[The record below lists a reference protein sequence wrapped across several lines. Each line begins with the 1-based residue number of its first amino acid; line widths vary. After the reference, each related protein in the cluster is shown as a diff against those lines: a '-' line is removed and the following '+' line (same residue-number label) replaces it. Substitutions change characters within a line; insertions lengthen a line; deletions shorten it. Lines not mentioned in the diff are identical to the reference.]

1 MKIKCS
7 ITLFPSLLLLFFYV
21 TSLVIAQELEHEEEF
36 EYKDHS
42 PKAPKLW
49 GELKK
54 EWEACKALGNHTQS
68 PIDISYEY
76 VEVIP
81 KSEDVITEYK
91 SAEAEIRN
99 RGHDIAVYWTVDPG
113 PGFIKIDG
121 IDYGLKLCHW
131 HSPSEHA
138 INGQRYDMEL
148 HMVHMTKDH
157 KIAVVAQLYKIG
169 KPDSFLSKLSKEMQV
184 LQDKHGNT
192 TVGKLDPK
200 EIDLAGKNYYRYMGS
215 LTTPPCTEGVTWIVN
230 RGYCTVSQDQVKLL
244 RHAVHDFA
252 DENARPLQALNG
264 RKIQLYHQEAKGRNI
279 S

>member
-99 RGHDIAVYWTVDPG
+99 RGHDIAVYWTGVPG

-121 IDYGLKLCHW
+121 IDYDLKLCHW

-148 HMVHMTKDH
+148 HMVHMNKDH

-184 LQDKHGNT
+184 LQDKHGNS